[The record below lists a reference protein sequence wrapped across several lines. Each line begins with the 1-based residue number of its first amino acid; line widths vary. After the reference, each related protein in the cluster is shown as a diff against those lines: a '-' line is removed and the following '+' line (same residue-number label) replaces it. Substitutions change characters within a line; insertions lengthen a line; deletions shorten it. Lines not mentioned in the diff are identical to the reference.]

1 MIIRLRFVL
10 MLALATVVGSAAAQ
24 DEKADPSPAMLQ
36 AGADVVR
43 RTLPAASAPAELAA
57 LVYGAMAATA
67 WRPIDTAPQDGRD
80 MLLGLQ
86 RDGEFLR
93 GIGRWQVYDE
103 PDKPGFWSVTDWF
116 GAPPAFWMPLP
127 APPPK

>member
-1 MIIRLRFVL
+1 MSRWLLALLLASGPLRF
-10 MLALATVVGSAAAQ
+10 AAAQ
-24 DEKADPSPAMLQ
+24 QPSPEMLA
-36 AGADVVR
+36 AGAAVMRDNPAA
-43 RTLPAASAPAELAA
+43 LPADLAA
-57 LVYGAMAATA
+57 AVYAAMAGRS

-80 MLLGLQ
+80 MLLAAF

-116 GAPPAFWMPLP
+116 RVPPAFWMPLP
-127 APPPK
+127 DPPRQP